1 MGEKAIKDKC
11 GVFGIFG
18 VDNPA
23 EYTYLGLHNIQHRGQ
38 ETCGIVT
45 SSEEK
50 KESKGKFKQYHGKGI
65 VNDVFNEKILEKLN
79 GRAAIGHVRYST
91 RGGSSLDRKSVV

>member
-50 KESKGKFKQYHGKGI
+50 KESKGHKGRVLTKKGKS
-65 VNDVFNEKILEKLN
+65 F
-79 GRAAIGHVRYST
+79 
-91 RGGSSLDRKSVV
+91 LDTVTK